1 MSPGPAEGERTA
13 SFFVTDVTPSELARY
28 PSHMGDSTDRDAITL
43 LRRRDPRGFDLAYA
57 AYAGKIRGFL
67 LRLGRDRAL
76 ADDLLQHTFLRLAE
90 CGPELRVDSDLRA
103 WLFTVARNAHASHAR
118 RPRSDDGETTLEA
131 LASPAPD
138 VEARLLLGDV
148 ESALGRL
155 RAEDREVLLLVG
167 VEGLEQDTVAK
178 MFGVNAAALRQ
189 RLARARSRLLVE
201 LEREPRQN
209 DRLEEAL
216 P

>member
-1 MSPGPAEGERTA
+1 MTG
-13 SFFVTDVTPSELARY
+13 VTPDELARY
-28 PSHMGDSTDRDAITL
+28 PLQMGDSTDRDAITL

-57 AYAGKIRGFL
+57 AYAGRIRGFL
-67 LRLGRDRAL
+67 LRLGRDRTL
-76 ADDLLQHTFLRLAE
+76 ADDLLQQTFLRLAE
-90 CGPELRVDSDLRA
+90 HGPELRADSDLRA

-118 RPRSDDGETTLEA
+118 RPRSDDDETTLEA
-131 LASPAPD
+131 LASPPPD

-167 VEGLEQDTVAK
+167 VEGLEQDAVAK

-201 LEREPRQN
+201 LERAPRHN